1 MNAHDEIEF
10 VTVQQSMA
18 YEQHRFE
25 PITAE
30 DVRMAARSLGGEAG
44 FFDFH
49 GEWSSAS
56 EILNLMARYLTG
68 RAFLPE
74 DVYKRQ
80 IREHRFLFG
89 SITGLKSV
97 PFGKSVQTRRLMVI
111 PVNKKIQS
119 R

>member
-1 MNAHDEIEF
+1 
-10 VTVQQSMA
+10 MA

-74 DVYKRQ
+74 LIYGPEREETSVLTSLFRQ
-80 IREHRFLFG
+80 KNWQRQY
-89 SITGLKSV
+89 S
-97 PFGKSVQTRRLMVI
+97 VI
-111 PVNKKIQS
+111 PNGFSDIS
-119 R
+119 GFSHFIG